1 MVATQTDDPWVRPF
15 VRRGA
20 RRVVQHLAVSLLHL
34 LEGMRCVEGCD
45 WDIAT
50 VDDVELF
57 CEGVNAP
64 DGVVAT
70 SFLFA
75 RGAGADTA
83 GPEACAG
90 AVGGARVVW
99 EAEDGNIER
108 LWRRD

>member
-45 WDIAT
+45 WDIAA

-57 CEGVNAP
+57 FEGVNAP

-108 LWRRD
+108 LWRGG